1 MHYASALKFKL
12 IYMYNIELKF
22 DLYLYIFLMHVAHV
36 FRMKETFIYLH
47 IVLFFFFTLIRV
59 LYPCELPIITLILA
73 RIIHFQNIVCFFL
86 KTHSQVFNN
95 YISFTTMFEK
105 ACIKVLKLNDQ
116 NCERRQVHEQRVFST
131 QKTKLGVKSK
141 VNHCN
146 YNDSTVLDSTCHK
159 EVAIQTLGVKLE
171 SSTTKTVGGDRF
183 RKKVC

>member
-1 MHYASALKFKL
+1 MQLNHLKHSKLLNQGDEKYLTEHLSKVNIKLKLLNLDGDIRSILVKTYSMHYASALKFKL

-86 KTHSQVFNN
+86 KTHS
-95 YISFTTMFEK
+95 
-105 ACIKVLKLNDQ
+105 
-116 NCERRQVHEQRVFST
+116 
-131 QKTKLGVKSK
+131 
-141 VNHCN
+141 
-146 YNDSTVLDSTCHK
+146 
-159 EVAIQTLGVKLE
+159 
-171 SSTTKTVGGDRF
+171 
-183 RKKVC
+183 